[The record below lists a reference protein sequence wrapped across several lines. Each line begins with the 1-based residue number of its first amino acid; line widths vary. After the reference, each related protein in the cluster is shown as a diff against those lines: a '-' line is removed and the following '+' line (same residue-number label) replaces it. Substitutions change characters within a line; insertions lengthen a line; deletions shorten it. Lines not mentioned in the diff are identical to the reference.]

1 MPTQTDPFDRQ
12 RQAGSERMSPKHE
25 GHATNSGRLPLSANE
40 TGTSCDGTS
49 CDKDGPQGQ
58 PQQRRLTLVTPPAG
72 LSYLRGRY

>member
-12 RQAGSERMSPKHE
+12 RQASSERMSPKQE
-25 GHATNSGRLPLSANE
+25 SHATNCGPPPSSANE
-40 TGTSCDGTS
+40 TGTSP
-49 CDKDGPQGQ
+49 DKDGPQGQ

>member
-12 RQAGSERMSPKHE
+12 RQASSERMSPKQE
-25 GHATNSGRLPLSANE
+25 SHATNCERPPSANE
-40 TGTSCDGTS
+40 TGTSP
-49 CDKDGPQGQ
+49 DKDGSQGQ